1 MGLKIQSMKQLKAE
15 MLAVAKGTRQPPVDA
30 GQMSFDSVEAVMRL
44 LTPDNRQ
51 LLGDREQQAGIGCRP
66 CAPGRPRGVECQ
78 PHAEPVGCRRF
89 RAPQAGRRQGKVPE
103 VAIHRLTVD
112 IDVCRS
118 RISGGGLSG
127 DAP

>member
-51 LLGDREQQAGIGCRP
+51 LLAVIENSKPASVADLARLVGRAESNVSRTLSRLVAGGFVRLK
-66 CAPGRPRGVECQ
+66 PG
-78 PHAEPVGCRRF
+78 
-89 RAPQAGRRQGKVPE
+89 AGKAKVPE

-112 IDVCRS
+112 IDVCRFED
-118 RISGGGLSG
+118 RV
-127 DAP
+127 AVA

>member
-15 MLAVAKGTRQPPVDA
+15 MLAVTKGTRQPPVDA

-51 LLGDREQQAGIGCRP
+51 LLAVIENSKPASVADLARLVGRAESNVSRTLSRLVAGGFVRLK
-66 CAPGRPRGVECQ
+66 PG
-78 PHAEPVGCRRF
+78 
-89 RAPQAGRRQGKVPE
+89 AGKAKVPE

-112 IDVCRS
+112 IDVCRFED
-118 RISGGGLSG
+118 RV
-127 DAP
+127 AVA

>member
-51 LLGDREQQAGIGCRP
+51 LLAVIENSKPASVADLARLVGRAESNVSRTLSRLVAGGFVRLK
-66 CAPGRPRGVECQ
+66 PG
-78 PHAEPVGCRRF
+78 
-89 RAPQAGRRQGKVPE
+89 AGKAKVPE

-112 IDVCRS
+112 IDICRFED
-118 RISGGGLSG
+118 RV
-127 DAP
+127 AVA

>member
-15 MLAVAKGTRQPPVDA
+15 MLAVAKGKRQSPADA

-51 LLGDREQQAGIGCRP
+51 LLAVIENSKPASVADLARLVGRAESNVSRTLSRLVVGGFVRLKPGAGK
-66 CAPGRPRGVECQ
+66 A
-78 PHAEPVGCRRF
+78 
-89 RAPQAGRRQGKVPE
+89 KVPE

-112 IDVCRS
+112 IDVCRFDD
-118 RISGGGLSG
+118 RV
-127 DAP
+127 AVA